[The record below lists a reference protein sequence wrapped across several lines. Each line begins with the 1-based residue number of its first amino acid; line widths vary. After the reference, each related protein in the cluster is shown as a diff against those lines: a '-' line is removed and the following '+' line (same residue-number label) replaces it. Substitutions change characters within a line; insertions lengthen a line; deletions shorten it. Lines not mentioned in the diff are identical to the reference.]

1 MGAAGD
7 SGAGGAWHR
16 FSAGYALSAVGQS
29 MAAVPVLVLVHQR
42 TSSLG
47 WMGVVAAARLVPYLI
62 VSPVAGVLADRVDRR
77 GLLRAAHA
85 LRAAGLLA
93 LAAAA
98 AAGAPA
104 GLLVGLSFVV
114 TAAGTPC
121 FPAALAGVRHL
132 VDPAELDHATGI
144 VSTLETAA
152 FLAGPAIGG
161 VLVAVT
167 GPSAALLTDALV
179 LVVAFAFV
187 PDGLGGGDARA
198 GPPPGSGDRRSRRGQ
213 PAGGRAGAGSPLPG
227 RRGRGQRDRWHGVG
241 AGRAD
246 GHHPARDRLRRRG
259 PPHRGLRRWWHRR
272 SRSGDA
278 PRASWSPVVTI
289 ALAGVPLAVAAPAAR
304 TALVLPLLAVAGAA
318 ATVVEVRMIMR
329 IQHVTPDLS
338 VAGVFGLFDAAAV
351 AAVVVGA
358 ALAPVA
364 VALVGLPT
372 TLLLTGLA
380 LPLPAAKA
388 LRGGAGRSLRSLV

>member
-16 FSAGYALSAVGQS
+16 FCAGYALSAVGQS

-132 VDPAELDHATGI
+132 VDPAALDHATGI

-187 PDGLGGGDARA
+187 PDGLGGGDTGPARH
-198 GPPPGSGDRRSRRGQ
+198 
-213 PAGGRAGAGSPLPG
+213 RARVIDDLVAGSRLVAERAPV
-227 RRGRGQRDRWHGVG
+227 RRCLVAAVVVNVIGGMVSVLVVPMATTQLGTGSAGVGLLTAAFGGGGIVG
-241 AGRAD
+241 AGLATR
-246 GHHPARDRLRRRG
+246 
-259 PPHRGLRRWWHRR
+259 
-272 SRSGDA
+272 
-278 PRASWSPVVTI
+278 RASWSPVVTI

-372 TLLLTGLA
+372 TLLLTGVA
-380 LPLPAAKA
+380 LPLPAAQA
-388 LRGGAGRSLRSLV
+388 LRGRAGRSLRSLV

>member
-1 MGAAGD
+1 VGTAGD
-7 SGAGGAWHR
+7 SGPSGAWRR
-16 FSAGYALSAVGQS
+16 FCAGYALSAVGQS

-47 WMGVVAAARLVPYLI
+47 WMGVVAAARLVPYLV
-62 VSPVAGVLADRVDRR
+62 VSPVAGVLADRVDRGR
-77 GLLRAAHA
+77 LLRAAHA
-85 LRAAGLLA
+85 VRAAGLVA

-104 GLLVGLSFVV
+104 ALLIGLSFVV

-144 VSTLETAA
+144 ISTLETAA

-161 VLVAVT
+161 VLVAATGGDT
-167 GPSAALLTDALV
+167 GPTGQRVRVIDDLLAGSRLVAERAPVRRCLVAAVVVNVIGGMVSVLIVPMATTQLGIGSAGVGLLTA
-179 LVVAFAFV
+179 AF
-187 PDGLGGGDARA
+187 GGG
-198 GPPPGSGDRRSRRGQ
+198 GI
-213 PAGGRAGAGSPLPG
+213 
-227 RRGRGQRDRWHGVG
+227 VG
-241 AGRAD
+241 AGLAT
-246 GHHPARDRLRRRG
+246 
-259 PPHRGLRRWWHRR
+259 W
-272 SRSGDA
+272 
-278 PRASWSPVVTI
+278 RASWSPVVTI

-318 ATVVEVRMIMR
+318 ATVVEVRVIMR

-338 VAGVFGLFDAAAV
+338 VARVFGLFDAAAV
-351 AAVVVGA
+351 SAVVVGA

-388 LRGGAGRSLRSLV
+388 LRSGAGRSLRSLA